1 MESLSWSS
9 RSPIGLI
16 VIAVFIGLVGLLSL
30 GRLPLQL
37 FPDINK
43 PELTIQTGWR
53 TASPEEVES
62 ELLEPLENV
71 MQGMP
76 GIEEIEG
83 NALAESAR
91 LNLRFALGT
100 DMKNALVEVIGR
112 LNRLRPLPLDADRP
126 AVRLGGDGNTNETLS
141 WFFVQLLPGT
151 PGPIEAQRRF
161 IEDTVRSRLE
171 SIPGVAAVEVNA
183 GPLENVRITLD
194 LARTAELGIS
204 VPDIAN
210 RAASAT
216 NVSGGL
222 LDVGRRQYTLRFTG
236 RFSPEQLGALVLTW
250 RDGRPVRLSDL
261 ATIDVSAPTR
271 TFFAYQNGNPAV
283 GIQVFRANGAN
294 VLATLDAVKAA
305 VAELRAGPLKAHG
318 LGIEQSFDAS
328 LFIRRAVHLLTEN
341 LIVGALLA
349 LVVVWWFMR
358 EWRVTL
364 LIAATIPVCLCATFV
379 MLDLLGRSLNV
390 ISLAGLAFAV
400 GMVVEGAIVV
410 SGNVVRLRE
419 QGVPLDEACRTG
431 AHQVAGALLA
441 STATTVAVFVPV
453 LFLKDVEGQLF
464 GDLALTISIAVA
476 ISIVA
481 ALTLLPAALG
491 FVLRRPMRPTGYG
504 QGWPRLTEWILQ
516 VTDSRP
522 RQLAWVAGLL
532 LVPLLLAWWLLP
544 PLDYLPPV
552 KRAAIDSFFDFPP
565 GMSPEAVNRE
575 LLPSLLGRMKPYM
588 DGRLEPRLK
597 NWYILTWPGG
607 GTIGARVIDEARI
620 GELEKLVRDRVTM
633 GLPDTRV
640 FTVEGDLF
648 GGIGGSARSVGIHL
662 QSEDSTTLN
671 RVAIEGRAL
680 LERVFPGA
688 AVQSFPN
695 PEDLSLELHAVPDD
709 RRIAEVGW
717 DRATLGTVVRT
728 VGEGAWLGEYFD
740 GKSRLPIILRS
751 SGGTTPED
759 LSNAPLMTPSG
770 LIVRLADLVQLST
783 VPGPPAIR
791 RLNHRRTVTL
801 TVDPPATLSL
811 EKVLRTIDTEV
822 LPTLRRHMPA
832 DGTMRLAGS
841 ADSLSQTLSA
851 MSRVFAMALIVL
863 LLLMT
868 VLFRSLRDSLIVLLT
883 VPLALVGGVLGL
895 RALDLVKFQAL
906 DLLSM
911 IGFVMMIGVII
922 NHAILLVAAVRSVE
936 SEGATLEQ
944 GIRAGLQ
951 QRLRA
956 ILASTLTGA
965 LGALPMAVNP
975 GPGSVIYRGL
985 AAVNIGGV
993 VLSLAF
999 SLVLIPALMRLLAA
1013 RAATPAQQ
1021 TTPFAS
1027 PAAS

>member
-9 RSPIGLI
+9 RSPIAVI
-16 VIAVFIGLVGLLSL
+16 VIAVFVGLIGLLSL
-30 GRLPLQL
+30 SRLPLQL

-83 NALAESAR
+83 NAIAEGAR
-91 LNLRFALGT
+91 LNLRFAIGT

-126 AVRLGGDGNTNETLS
+126 AVRLGGDGNSNETLS

-151 PGPIEAQRRF
+151 SGPIEAQRRF

-194 LARTAELGIS
+194 LPRAAALGIS
-204 VPDIAN
+204 VPEIAN

-250 RDGRPVRLSDL
+250 RDGRPVHLSDL
-261 ATIDVSAPTR
+261 ATIDVAPPTR

-305 VAELRAGPLKAHG
+305 VDELRAGLLKAHG

-349 LVVVWWFMR
+349 LIVVWWFMR

-379 MLDLLGRSLNV
+379 VLDLFGRSLNV

-419 QGVPLDEACRTG
+419 AGVPLEEACREG
-431 AHQVAGALLA
+431 SHQVAGALLA

-491 FVLRRPMRPTGYG
+491 FVLRRPMRATGYG
-504 QGWPRLTEWILQ
+504 QGWPWLTEWILK
-516 VTDSRP
+516 VTDSRA
-522 RQLAWVAGLL
+522 RQLAWVVGLL
-532 LVPLLLAWWLLP
+532 VLPLLLAWWLLP

-575 LLPSLLGRMKPYM
+575 LLPTILERMRPYM
-588 DGRLEPRLK
+588 EGRAQPHLK

-607 GTIGARVIDEARI
+607 GTIGARVIEESRI
-620 GELEKLVRDRVTM
+620 GDLERLVRDRITV

-662 QSEDSTTLN
+662 QSEDSATLN
-671 RVAIEGRAL
+671 HVAIEGRAL
-680 LERVFPGA
+680 LEKVFPGA

-695 PEDLSLELHAVPDD
+695 PEDLALELHAEPDD

-740 GKSRLPIILRS
+740 GKSRLPIVLRS
-751 SGGTTPED
+751 SGGATPED

-770 LIVRLADLVQLST
+770 LIVRLGDLVQLST

-791 RLNHRRTVTL
+791 RINHRRTVTL

-811 EKVLRTIDTEV
+811 ENVLKTIDTEV
-822 LPTLRRHMPA
+822 LPKLRPHMPA
-832 DGTMRLAGS
+832 DGVMRLAGS

-868 VLFRSLRDSLIVLLT
+868 VLFRSLRDSVIVLLT
-883 VPLALVGGVLGL
+883 VPLALIGGGLGL
-895 RALDLVKFQAL
+895 RLLDLVKFQAL

-936 SEGATLEQ
+936 SEGARLEE
-944 GIRAGLQ
+944 GIRAGLR

-993 VLSLAF
+993 VLSLVF
-999 SLVLIPALMRLLAA
+999 SLVLIPALMRLFAA
-1013 RAATPAQQ
+1013 RRATAAAPTPSAIV
-1021 TTPFAS
+1021 AS
-1027 PAAS
+1027 ST